1 MVIPAG
7 WVFSRAVPHGLCR
20 TEDYLNPPSEPR
32 GGFRRLSPD
41 WLQDLQYGIGIDSI
55 DRQIA
60 DSTAMCLFN
69 PKADEEELAWRLR
82 KASGSATPNRLIVS
96 YTDQLL
102 GRNGRMVRA
111 IDKIGRG
118 ADAFEGKPFFLNVDG

>member
-1 MVIPAG
+1 M
-7 WVFSRAVPHGLCR
+7 
-20 TEDYLNPPSEPR
+20 
-32 GGFRRLSPD
+32 
-41 WLQDLQYGIGIDSI
+41 
-55 DRQIA
+55 
-60 DSTAMCLFN
+60 
-69 PKADEEELAWRLR
+69 R
-82 KASGSATPNRLIVS
+82 KASRSATPNRLIVS